1 MRFASSR
8 EPYTPVQSRTTSTP
22 SSRRGAIAVNVHAI
36 RGWRHHQQKLIAFL
50 SYFPCKTAMAGVIFH
65 KCAMPAASASSLI
78 ATTVISPGVRIH
90 TRHEPH
96 YARCDRSHYRYAYGH
111 RSPARFSLSKFA
123 NRVIQQ
129 IVRGN
134 LTCRKL
140 RLIVNCRTFNRLKRF
155 S

>member
-1 MRFASSR
+1 MRLPCSR

-22 SSRRGAIAVNVHAI
+22 SYARGAIAVNVHAI
-36 RGWRHHQQKLIAFL
+36 RGWRHHQKKLIAFL
-50 SYFPCKTAMAGVIFH
+50 SYFPCKTAMAGVIFN

-78 ATTVISPGVRIH
+78 ATTVIPPGVRIH
-90 TRHEPH
+90 TKHEPH
-96 YARCDRSHYRYAYGH
+96 YARCDRAIYRYAYGH
-111 RSPARFSLSKFA
+111 RSPARFSLSKLPD
-123 NRVIQQ
+123 RVIQQ

-140 RLIVNCRTFNRLKRF
+140 RRLVNCRTFNRLKRF